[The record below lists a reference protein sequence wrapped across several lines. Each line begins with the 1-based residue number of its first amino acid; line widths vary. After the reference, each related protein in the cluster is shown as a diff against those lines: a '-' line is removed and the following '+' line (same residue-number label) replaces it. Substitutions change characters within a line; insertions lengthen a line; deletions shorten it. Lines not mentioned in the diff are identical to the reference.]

1 MDSSDVDLFITRGRQ
16 LRIQPL
22 FFALKWI
29 NSCQLPSPFLNLC
42 FYCCT
47 VSLLIHLVIKSSS
60 FSSSICGL
68 LLFQTVQRP
77 VVRQEE
83 NDWVKDFPLL
93 SSSDDRNILKAC
105 GVGVENEWPSVLWQP
120 PTDSC
125 SLKLMFTYILAS
137 DYYFLNT
144 LLGSNRAL
152 GALKNRQTHTQK
164 NTTRNPS
171 WVEWLL

>member
-1 MDSSDVDLFITRGRQ
+1 MDENQQFVSISECVQLLLIPAQLNMDSSDVDLFLTRVRQ
-16 LRIQPL
+16 LCKQPL

-47 VSLLIHLVIKSSS
+47 VSLFIHLVIKSSS

-68 LLFQTVQRP
+68 LMFQTVQRP

-83 NDWVKDFPLL
+83 NNWVKDFPLI

-105 GVGVENEWPSVLWQP
+105 GVGVENEWIYFRWIIPLVSYGNHPLIVVLSNW
-120 PTDSC
+120 C
-125 SLKLMFTYILAS
+125 S
-137 DYYFLNT
+137 
-144 LLGSNRAL
+144 
-152 GALKNRQTHTQK
+152 HTF
-164 NTTRNPS
+164 
-171 WVEWLL
+171 WLLIIIF